1 MLLANQNTDS
11 DYLQCIILELGKLPT
26 LVQYCHNFTTTMYL
40 LVLQDK
46 PHITFMPSAL
56 LKSLIFKSPTAFL
69 ENKICVVLL

>member
-40 LVLQDK
+40 LVTPRQARYYFYA
-46 PHITFMPSAL
+46 IS
-56 LKSLIFKSPTAFL
+56 TAQVTD
-69 ENKICVVLL
+69 I

>member
-40 LVLQDK
+40 LVPLDK
-46 PHITFMPSAL
+46 PDITFMPSVL
-56 LKSLIFKSPTAFL
+56 LKSLIFKSLTAFL
-69 ENKICVVLL
+69 EKKICVVLL

>member
-1 MLLANQNTDS
+1 MLLANQNTES

-40 LVLQDK
+40 LVDK
-46 PHITFMPSAL
+46 PDITFMPSVL
-56 LKSLIFKSPTAFL
+56 LKSLIFKSLTAFL